1 MTERTWFETIKVE
14 GGQLVDQIGRLIHE
28 GNVRRIVIRQNETII
43 VEFPLTVGVV
53 GTMIAPIAA
62 AIGALAAL
70 IADCQIEVERG
81 EPAPPAAEEP
91 EAPAEVEAVDKVFEL
106 MER

>member
-14 GGQLVDQIGRLIHE
+14 GGQLVDQIGQLIRE
-28 GNVRRIVIRQNETII
+28 GNARRIVIRQNGTII

-70 IADCQIEVERG
+70 LADCQLEVERG
-81 EPAPPAAEEP
+81 EPAQ
-91 EAPAEVEAVDKVFEL
+91 PAEQPETPAETEVDEVFEL

>member
-1 MTERTWFETIKVE
+1 M
-14 GGQLVDQIGRLIHE
+14 
-28 GNVRRIVIRQNETII
+28 IRQGGTII
-43 VEFPLTVGVV
+43 VEFHLTVGVV

-81 EPAPPAAEEP
+81 EPALPVAEQP
-91 EAPAEVEAVDKVFEL
+91 EAPADTAVDEVFEL